1 MEIGYIYDIC
11 DIHPYSSYI
20 RWSSTDPNEFI
31 AIGGKDMKKKS
42 KKSSNAALWVLVGVM
57 IAMFVVG
64 ASFAMSKGALNTFTK
79 ANKKAAESATALF
92 E

>member
-1 MEIGYIYDIC
+1 
-11 DIHPYSSYI
+11 
-20 RWSSTDPNEFI
+20 
-31 AIGGKDMKKKS
+31 MKKR
-42 KKSSNAALWVLVGVM
+42 SSNAALWVLVGVI

>member
-1 MEIGYIYDIC
+1 MEIGYIYDLC
-11 DIHPYSSYI
+11 DIHSYSPYI
-20 RWSSTDPNEFI
+20 WWSSTDPNEFI
-31 AIGGKDMKKKS
+31 AIGGKDMKKR
-42 KKSSNAALWVLVGVM
+42 SSNAALWLLVGVM